1 MAPATTDTPKP
12 QITFGKF
19 ANVDM
24 RVARVV
30 AAPRAEGT
38 RFPSRVLTL
47 DLGPL
52 GARTSVAQFALVDE
66 AELVG
71 RNVVACVNLGVRD
84 LGPYT
89 SECLTLGTTHPDTPD
104 DEHQAIPLY
113 AHDRA
118 TPGDPIY

>member
-1 MAPATTDTPKP
+1 MAPGTTSDPKA

-19 ANVDM
+19 QNVDM

-30 AAPRAEGT
+30 AAPMAEGT

-52 GARTSVAQFALVDE
+52 GERTSVAQFALVDE
-66 AELVG
+66 TELVG
-71 RNVVACVNLGVRD
+71 RHLVACVNLGVRE

-89 SECLTLGTTHPDTPD
+89 SECLTLGTPHPDSPD
-104 DEHQAIPLY
+104 DEAQSIPLY
-113 AHDRA
+113 AHA
-118 TPGDPIY
+118 LSQPGDQVF

>member
-1 MAPATTDTPKP
+1 MAPGATDTPKA

-19 ANVDM
+19 SNVDM

-52 GARTSVAQFALVDE
+52 GRRTSVAQFALVDE

-71 RNVVACVNLGVRD
+71 RHVVACINLGVRD

-89 SECLTLGTTHPDTPD
+89 SECLTLGTTHPDTPA

-113 AHDRA
+113 AHDEA
-118 TPGDPIY
+118 LSGDPVH

>member
-1 MAPATTDTPKP
+1 MAPVASETPKA

-19 ANVDM
+19 QNVDM

-30 AAPRAEGT
+30 AAPRADGT
-38 RFPSRVLTL
+38 RFPSRLLTL

-52 GARTSVAQFALVDE
+52 GERTSVAQFALVDE

-84 LGPYT
+84 LGPHT

-113 AHDRA
+113 AHDKA
-118 TPGDPIY
+118 LPGDPIY

>member
-1 MAPATTDTPKP
+1 MAPGATADQKA

-19 ANVDM
+19 QNVDM

-30 AAPRAEGT
+30 AAPMAEGT
-38 RFPSRVLTL
+38 RCASRVLTL

-52 GARTSVAQFALVDE
+52 GPRTSVAQFALIDE
-66 AELVG
+66 SELVG

-89 SECLTLGTTHPDTPD
+89 SECLTLGTPHPEGPD
-104 DEHQAIPLY
+104 HESQAIPLY
-113 AHDRA
+113 AHDKARL
-118 TPGDPIY
+118 GDRIY